1 MAIYM
6 VTRKSV
12 KADKYDGRTLFRC
25 NENAEGLILGY
36 TLTATV
42 KDADGYAVT
51 VTVTLDANRHPLN
64 ATDAATIA
72 DVWTHNSGNWDKDSK
87 RFLQQVWVRC
97 DKFTFSQHN
106 PIPGEPGM
114 WYASPTTLPCVV
126 VKGGK
131 RSRFTA

>member
-1 MAIYM
+1 MAVYAVI
-6 VTRKSV
+6 KS
-12 KADKYDGRTLFRC
+12 KAPKIDARTLFERRDD
-25 NENAEGLILGY
+25 NEGNTIGY

-42 KDADGYAVT
+42 KDADGYPVT

-64 ATDAATIA
+64 AKDAATIA
-72 DVWTHNSGNWDKDSK
+72 DVWTYNSGNWDKDSK

-97 DKFTFSQHN
+97 DKFTFNQHS

-131 RSRFTA
+131 RSRFSA